1 MLSNS
6 QIYQIRQL
14 HKQGL
19 SQQKIADQ
27 IGCSKPTVNKILN
40 QGTSY
45 RKKYEYLQPTKK
57 YWNEQWLSFRDTAED
72 LSYYYD
78 KYVSFAESKN
88 KVAMPRNTFNFKM
101 KNLVKEKCTFTYLL
115 NYQEFEELLLCVGE
129 NFKNTM
135 INLIGTTR
143 VNKTRTFLDVKKVA
157 INFFIYHKFGC
168 NEEMFKLANEL
179 LTHGKFTK
187 DIVQELNSNYD
198 LNNNKKCYE
207 FLKKIHDL
215 TIKFS
220 SFQYADI
227 QDRLRNNSN
236 TVC

>member
-14 HKQGL
+14 SKKGL
-19 SQQKIADQ
+19 SQQKIAEQ

-40 QGTSY
+40 QGISY
-45 RKKYEYLQPTKK
+45 RKKYEYLKPSKK
-57 YWNEQWLSFRDTAED
+57 YWNEQWLSFRDNAED

-78 KYVSFAESKN
+78 KYVSYALSKN
-88 KVAMPRNTFNFKM
+88 KLAMPRNTFNYKM
-101 KNLVKEKCTFTYLL
+101 KNLVKEKCTLTYLL
-115 NYQEFEELLLCVGE
+115 NLQEFEDLLLCVGV

-168 NEEMFKLANEL
+168 NKEMFQFVNEL
-179 LTHGKFTK
+179 LVLGRFNK
-187 DIVQELNSNYD
+187 DIVEKINNDYD
-198 LNNNKKCYE
+198 FNKMKCNE
-207 FLKKIHDL
+207 FFKKVQDL
-215 TIKFS
+215 TLKFRA
-220 SFQYADI
+220 FQYADI
-227 QDRLRNNSN
+227 QERLRNNCS
-236 TVC
+236 TEY